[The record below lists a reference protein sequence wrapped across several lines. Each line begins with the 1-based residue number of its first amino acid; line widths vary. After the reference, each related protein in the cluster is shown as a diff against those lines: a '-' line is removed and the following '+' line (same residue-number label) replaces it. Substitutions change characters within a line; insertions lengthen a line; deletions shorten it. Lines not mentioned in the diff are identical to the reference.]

1 MVTDLEWDILQTVAY
16 ADIFDY
22 PMTTA
27 EIHRYLIRASAAL
40 DDVMVAIDKL
50 IGRYVVDCEGYICL
64 SGREHIIPIRQR
76 RAKIAE
82 RLWGYAEHYGQIVG
96 RLPFVRMVA
105 ITGSLAVD
113 NTDKEGDIDLMI
125 ITAPKRLWLCRLLVI
140 GIVRRG
146 IKRDGITLCPNYF
159 VTTNAMRITDQNPFT
174 ARELAQMVPLAG
186 FEIYEHFRTLNA
198 WSHEYFPNA
207 TTPPQRSA
215 NIATIPLT
223 KRLSEWMLKTPLG
236 AWLEKWEMSRKIKK
250 LTTHGV
256 NNESQFTPDMCKGH
270 FDGHRHRIL
279 SAYDQ
284 RLRMLQGQMAG
295 D

>member
-1 MVTDLEWDILQTVAY
+1 MVTNLEWDILQTVAY

-22 PMTTA
+22 PMTIA
-27 EIHRYLIRASAAL
+27 EIHRYLIRASASI
-40 DDVMVAIDKL
+40 DEVMHAIHKL
-50 IGRYVVDCEGYICL
+50 IGRYIADCEGFICL
-64 SGREHIIPIRQR
+64 LGREHIIAIRQR

-140 GIVRRG
+140 GVVRRG

-159 VTTNAMRITDQNPFT
+159 VTTNAMTITDQNPFT

-186 FEIYEHFRTLNA
+186 FEMYDQLRMLNQ

-207 TTPPQRSA
+207 TTPPQRSV
-215 NIATIPLT
+215 NRSKSPLT
-223 KRLSEWMLKTPLG
+223 KRLSEWILKTPLG
-236 AWLEKWEMSRKIKK
+236 TWLENWEMSRKIKK
-250 LTTHGV
+250 LTSNGV
-256 NNESQFTPDMCKGH
+256 NSESQFNADMCKGH